1 MRVSLLR
8 THLSCFFHFFFFFCK
23 QLEREIYVFP
33 RLFLFLSI
41 YRISNAK
48 RNKFGRISTRRGEKA
63 SLHFFCP
70 RPPSSGAKETTNIG
84 DQNFSCFPF
93 VTRQQQQ
100 IIVFVQH
107 SIKLLKNVRIFLTQ
121 GRYIYFGDDF
131 MNGLRDICMLI
142 CNTLLY

>member
-1 MRVSLLR
+1 MFFRVCFSFSPFIEYLMQKEISLVV
-8 THLSCFFHFFFFFCK
+8 F
-23 QLEREIYVFP
+23 QREGG
-33 RLFLFLSI
+33 RKLHSI
-41 YRISNAK
+41 FSAP
-48 RNKFGRISTRRGEKA
+48 G
-63 SLHFFCP
+63 
-70 RPPSSGAKETTNIG
+70 PPSSGAKETTNIG